1 MSSKTPKLMNKYI
14 YNTPLLSTQTQLED
28 IVEYMSSRGNE
39 LSIGNDLAVK
49 TSEGSLGEGSIA
61 IIPVMGA
68 LTYEETWMDALCGMS
83 SYQGILGMTR
93 EAIEQGFSTIIL
105 DVNSG
110 GGQAYGAF
118 ETAEEFKSLTEA
130 AGVKTIAY
138 VDGMS
143 ASAAYALSIGAE
155 EIIANPQSQVGSVGV
170 VSQLRNTSEK
180 DKKEGVSTTYVYAG
194 TSKIPYD
201 KDGSFSKSFIDDLQ
215 LNINGL
221 YEDFLTHV
229 SSMRGIEKEAVR
241 STQAKVYSA
250 DKALEIGF
258 IDKIMTRNQ
267 FAEYLADIQ
276 EEGDNNMSIKSLNIF
291 NKKEETNPMANSD
304 LNKTLEAANAD
315 KEAALSQV
323 ATMTE
328 ALASSV
334 TEVTTLTA
342 SLEEVKASLASL
354 QEDNSNKEL
363 SARKASLSEVL
374 SKDAVASVFEATKA
388 LSSEHF
394 DSILAGYQASY
405 KAESASEEFSE
416 LGVEAEA
423 ENIAPDM
430 SSVMALIQSNKKT
443 KK

>member
-1 MSSKTPKLMNKYI
+1 MSKNKVSRFLNKRVN
-14 YNTPLLSTQTQLED
+14 NTPLLITQDSLDLVVGYLEN
-28 IVEYMSSRGNE
+28 RGE
-39 LSIGNDLAVK
+39 KDLAIS
-49 TSEGSLGEGSIA
+49 SEESQRKESVITDNLA
-61 IIPVMGA
+61 IIPIQGS
-68 LTYEETWMDALCGMS
+68 LSYENTFISALCGLT
-83 SYQGILGMTR
+83 SYQQLLSDVENALSLGVK
-93 EAIEQGFSTIIL
+93 TIVF
-105 DVNSG
+105 DANSG
-110 GGQAYGAF
+110 GGEAF
-118 ETAEEFKSLTEA
+118 AMMSTANSIKDR
-130 AGVKTIAY
+130 VKEVGGKIITY
-138 VDGMS
+138 VDGTC
-143 ASAAYALSIGAE
+143 ASACFGLAAVSD
-155 EIIANPQSQVGSVGV
+155 EIIMHPDSRIGSVGV
-170 VSQLRNTSEK
+170 VVRLVNDKESMKKDGYEASYITSAESK
-180 DKKEGVSTTYVYAG
+180 VPFDSNGDFKKEFLEEIQIEVNELH
-194 TSKIPYD
+194 KE
-201 KDGSFSKSFIDDLQ
+201 FSS
-215 LNINGL
+215 
-221 YEDFLTHV
+221 HV
-229 SSMRGIEKEAVR
+229 SLHRGITTESIDA
-241 STQAKVYSA
+241 TQAKVFSS
-250 DKALEIGF
+250 KNALGIGF
-258 IDKIMTRNQ
+258 ADKIMNHDE
-267 FAEYLADIQ
+267 FFSYL
-276 EEGDNNMSIKSLNIF
+276 EGDKEKSMSLNIF